1 MCWLSYICVYTL
13 FGLSVTLPVC
23 ARVVNHSFLFLCVCV
38 PCELRYYPLYSSL
51 SLSHADPILL
61 PRNHTTCTRRSS
73 CILSFIPH
81 HFNTRLHTTVRLQF
95 PSGSISRN
103 IWFFEPDLLTS
114 EIFFWISSHFKN
126 LVSWALLLTIVSHLW
141 AWVSSHVPAPTF
153 TRRCIWS
160 SFLHVRAC
168 S

>member
-1 MCWLSYICVYTL
+1 
-13 FGLSVTLPVC
+13 
-23 ARVVNHSFLFLCVCV
+23 VNHSFLFLCVCV

-126 LVSWALLLTIVSHLW
+126 LVSSLLLTIVSHLSFISRSCTYIYTSVHLVI
-141 AWVSSHVPAPTF
+141 VSS
-153 TRRCIWS
+153 RL
-160 SFLHVRAC
+160 SFQLATASRWYGIMADNTQPKPDEEVD
-168 S
+168 